1 MLMTGKQYLES
12 IRDGRVLYVGR
23 ERVTDQTRHPAF
35 AGAART
41 YAALYDLKSD
51 PTLRA
56 VMTFEEHGQR
66 YNMYYLQPRS
76 QDDLRR
82 RNRAHKKITQFCFGL
97 MGRTPDAVA
106 GNITGLSMKP
116 EVFNSE
122 PGGNSTNLL
131 KIYQHMR
138 QDDIFATYAIVP
150 PPAAR
155 NKEYYQTQGLQQP
168 SLRVTGEDD
177 RGVTLNGM
185 KMLASS
191 AAYAHE
197 VLIGNVMPL
206 APDQLKESITCVI
219 PLNLPGL
226 SLWSRRPFNRA
237 DTIEFDSPLTYHFDE
252 SDCMLVFKD
261 VKVPWEKVIVHDNPG
276 LSRNI
281 YIRTPSHI
289 MANHQCNVRFATK
302 LRFMLAIASL
312 ITQTTGARDI
322 PAVRD
327 TLGRLAAME
336 AGYQAMIDGQI
347 EAYMQIDHGFVLY
360 NRRYLYAAIHW
371 AMEHHSELIDILR
384 ELMGGG
390 QFQFPASIDVIDD
403 PELGALFTNFWT
415 AGQQTA
421 FNRMKLFK
429 LAWDLVGS
437 DHASRATSYEKFF
450 VGPAFAVRNYNFI
463 NTPWDELHQLAEDFM
478 ATYGYEAEPEK
489 STVDGSHIAHG
500 SDRGRAVG

>member
-1 MLMTGKQYLES
+1 MLMTGKEYLES
-12 IRDGRVLYVGR
+12 IRDGRMLYVGR
-23 ERVTDQTRHPAF
+23 ERVFDQTRHPAF

-41 YAALYDLKSD
+41 YAALYDMKSGPD
-51 PTLRA
+51 LRD
-56 VMTFEEHGQR
+56 VMTFEER
-66 YNMYYLQPRS
+66 SERFSIYYLQPRS
-76 QDDLRR
+76 QEDLRR
-82 RNRAHKKITQFCFGL
+82 RNRAHRKIADFCFGL

-116 EVFNSE
+116 EVFDSE
-122 PGGNSTNLL
+122 PGGNSANLL
-131 KIYQHMR
+131 RIYRHMR
-138 QDDIFATYAIVP
+138 ADDIFATYAIVP

-155 NKEYYQTQGLQQP
+155 NKDYYQAQGLQLP
-168 SLRVTGEDD
+168 ALRVTAEDD
-177 RGVTLNGM
+177 SGVTLNGM
-185 KMLASS
+185 EMLASS

-226 SLWSRRPFNRA
+226 SLWSRRPFNRS
-237 DTIEFDSPLTYHFDE
+237 DTIEFDSPLTYRFDE
-252 SDCMLVFKD
+252 SDCMLVFKN

-281 YIRTPSHI
+281 YIRTPSHV
-289 MANHQCNVRFATK
+289 MANHQCNVRFGTK
-302 LRFMLAIASL
+302 LRFMLAVASL
-312 ITQTTGARDI
+312 ITQATGARDI

-336 AGYQAMIDGQI
+336 AGYHAMIDGQI
-347 EAYMQIDHGFVLY
+347 ESYLHVDHGFVLF

-371 AMEHHSELIDILR
+371 AMENHSKLIDILR

-390 QFQFPASIDVIDD
+390 QFQFPASIDLVND
-403 PELGALFTNFWT
+403 PELRDLFTTFWT
-415 AGQQTA
+415 AGQQSA
-421 FNRMKLFK
+421 IDRMKLFK

-450 VGPAFAVRNYNFI
+450 VGPTFAVRNYNFI
-463 NTPWDELHQLAEDFM
+463 NAPWDELHQMAEDFM
-478 ATYGYEAEPEK
+478 ATYGYEAAAQDAVLGVR
-489 STVDGSHIAHG
+489 SAA
-500 SDRGRAVG
+500 RGYVAQ